1 MSKKNAEV
9 NQKNV
14 ERGSRKRRDP
24 QTLYVI
30 IFVLCILFVI
40 ILIPL
45 IGFRHLPERNHI
57 RSTEAPQL
65 SMNDYVAT
73 AQEQSVEQTAVA
85 ATEIAESVKPLI
97 LNQEIKIEDYARLTF
112 QYVNF
117 RTKVVPPSI
126 SGAYSYYEV
135 KNPGSTYFEMIFSVY
150 NQSPQNLRVTDVVD
164 GTAIYDSKYEYTCF
178 SAAEED
184 NGSDL
189 SSYASISPLTET
201 RVHVLCEVPLEV
213 QTSGKSV
220 QFRAN
225 IKNEPGSYLFTY
237 DSNNA
242 EDYNP
247 MKEWENYPKLTRNS
261 PLNISDYG
269 RLTVTGA
276 NFRDRVDPPSKGN
289 KTFTSYYEVEDPKM
303 TYAHLIMS
311 FYNSTGKGKDADK
324 VATVKVIY
332 DNNYEYRCFS
342 TIEEDNGTDFTY
354 TNITDIDPLTTG
366 VIHYLC
372 TVPDEVGSSGK
383 PVVFVVNFNGTNYSY
398 QVR

>member
-1 MSKKNAEV
+1 MNQNNMPVNSKKGTAKKT
-9 NQKNV
+9 KNN
-14 ERGSRKRRDP
+14 P
-24 QTLYVI
+24 QTLTI
-30 IFVLCILFVI
+30 IILALCIMCIL

-45 IGFRHLPERNHI
+45 IGFKNLPSKNEKPVI
-57 RSTEAPQL
+57 TAPQI
-65 SMNDYVAT
+65 SMDDYVAT
-73 AQEQSVEQTAVA
+73 AQEQSIEQTSVA
-85 ATEIAESVKPLI
+85 ATEIAESVKPLN
-97 LNQEIKIEDYARLTF
+97 LNDEINIEDYAKLAF

-117 RTKVVPPSI
+117 RTKVVPPSAT
-126 SGAYSYYEV
+126 GYYSYYEV
-135 KNPGSTYFEMIFSVY
+135 KNPGNTYFETIFSIY
-150 NQSPQNLRVTDVVD
+150 NQSPQSLRVTDVID
-164 GTAIYDSKYEYTCF
+164 GTAIYDGKYEYSCF
-178 SAAEED
+178 STAEED

-189 SSYASISPLTET
+189 DSYHSISPLTET

-225 IKNEPGSYLFTY
+225 INNAPGAYLFTY

-247 MKEWENYPKLTRNS
+247 MKEWEKFPKLTLNS
-261 PLNISDYG
+261 PLSINDYG

-276 NFRDRVDPPSKGN
+276 NFRDRIDPPNQGN
-289 KTFTSYYEVEDPKM
+289 KYFTSYYEVDDPKM
-303 TYAHLIMS
+303 TYAHLILS
-311 FYNSTGKGKDADK
+311 FYNSTGKGISAEKIAS
-324 VATVKVIY
+324 VKVIY
-332 DNNYEYRCFS
+332 DNNYEYHCSS

-354 TNITDIDPLTTG
+354 TSITNIDPLTTG

-372 TVPDEVGSSGK
+372 SVPDEVGSSGK